1 MQYKIV
7 AVRLPEKAYKE
18 LEERAKKLGFQLV
31 SDYVR
36 AIILKELGKAKPPLI
51 EELEF
56 RLTRIEEGEIPPKL
70 YERIWK
76 IVLSALEE
84 EGVGKLSVE
93 ELKPILEKW
102 LDTLTSRI
110 DRRVQDL
117 INPYTARVSEVLR
130 RIAELH
136 ERIENLEERIKQI
149 EERIR
154 EQKAPPRQLQP
165 YQEKRK
171 TGIERLKEQGV
182 VFESELYR
190 LRNRDAFFDYLARS
204 GAKIIEAKGERIA
217 VDPEFWEKFT
227 IKLLEEIST
236 SNEDEIKILLTKQE
250 YKLFQK
256 LKESGLLYYD
266 SISKKW
272 KLVEPIT

>member
-7 AVRLPEKAYKE
+7 AIRLPEKAYKE

-93 ELKPILEKW
+93 ELKPVLEKW

-117 INPYTARVSEVLR
+117 INPYTARVDEVLR

-136 ERIENLEERIKQI
+136 ERIENLEERVKQI

-154 EQKAPPRQLQP
+154 EQKTPPRQLQP

-250 YKLFQK
+250 YRLFQK

-266 SISKKW
+266 SISRKW
-272 KLVEPIT
+272 KLVEPIA

>member
-7 AVRLPEKAYKE
+7 AIRLPEKAYKE
-18 LEERAKKLGFQLV
+18 LEERAKKLGYQLV

-36 AIILKELGKAKPPLI
+36 AIILKELGRAKPPLI
-51 EELEF
+51 EELES

-93 ELKPILEKW
+93 ELKPVLEKW

-117 INPYTARVSEVLR
+117 INPYTARVDEVLR

-136 ERIENLEERIKQI
+136 ERIENIEGRVKQI

-154 EQKAPPRQLQP
+154 EQKIPSRQLQP

-236 SNEDEIKILLTKQE
+236 SNEDEIKLLLTKQE
-250 YKLFQK
+250 YRLFQK

-272 KLVEPIT
+272 KLVEPIA